1 MNNQLTSP
9 LLSSTKLRSSELDF
23 VKGVLI
29 TLMVLFHL
37 SYFVER
43 HVALTEWVYT
53 FHMSGFLVI
62 SGLLFNVEKD
72 WHGFG
77 RHCGALSFL
86 MWCLRWCI
94 WWRLRFP
101 WWVYCAEFIVL
112 PPPQLLKGITFLGKI
127 RCASCCFLRF
137 SRYVPSCMYVFL
149 LLMFRVCCGRWSAR
163 Y

>member
-53 FHMSGFLVI
+53 FNMSGFLVI
-62 SGLLFNVEKD
+62 SGLLFNVEKA

-77 RHCGALSFL
+77 RNCGALSFL
-86 MWCLRWCI
+86 MWCLR
-94 WWRLRFP
+94 
-101 WWVYCAEFIVL
+101 
-112 PPPQLLKGITFLGKI
+112 
-127 RCASCCFLRF
+127 
-137 SRYVPSCMYVFL
+137 
-149 LLMFRVCCGRWSAR
+149 
-163 Y
+163 

>member
-1 MNNQLTSP
+1 MNNQSASP
-9 LLSSTKLRSSELDF
+9 LLPSTKLRSSELDF

-62 SGLLFNVEKD
+62 SGFCLMLKRIGMD
-72 WHGFG
+72 SG
-77 RHCGALSFL
+77 RHCGVLPCL

-94 WWRLRFP
+94 WWHSEC
-101 WWVYCAEFIVL
+101 WEA
-112 PPPQLLKGITFLGKI
+112 T
-127 RCASCCFLRF
+127 
-137 SRYVPSCMYVFL
+137 
-149 LLMFRVCCGRWSAR
+149 
-163 Y
+163 

>member
-9 LLSSTKLRSSELDF
+9 LLSSTTLGSSELDF

-72 WHGFG
+72 WHGIG
-77 RHCGALSFL
+77 GHCGALSFL
-86 MWCLRWCI
+86 MWCLR
-94 WWRLRFP
+94 
-101 WWVYCAEFIVL
+101 
-112 PPPQLLKGITFLGKI
+112 
-127 RCASCCFLRF
+127 
-137 SRYVPSCMYVFL
+137 
-149 LLMFRVCCGRWSAR
+149 
-163 Y
+163 